1 MGHTD
6 PRMTLRVYTDVTG
19 KRPQTRMAGLLKEGS
34 WAMGCKASEEAG
46 PTTDQQAASSP

>member
-19 KRPQTRMAGLLKEGS
+19 KRPQTRTAGLLDERS
-34 WAMGCKASEEAG
+34 WTSENA
-46 PTTDQQAASSP
+46 QQRNIHSETIRQRDTG